1 MFTTSSFN
9 FIQNYL
15 ADAQT
20 LRLEIMEIAKH
31 LLRSQSKVPVTS
43 AMFSVH
49 PTVMIWMMRRPLVTR
64 RSSILH
70 KHALLVSVL
79 EQSFLSNQKLQYLKF
94 TIYKIS
100 SYKIN
105 FSKPNLVKCK
115 GKDGGCEGADTD
127 VTKHYCRDGVCT
139 RKYFDSEVIKLIMSL
154 YIIINFNLFIT
165 LQCLP

>member
-15 ADAQT
+15 ADAQA
-20 LRLEIMEIAKH
+20 LRLEITEIATH
-31 LLRSQSKVPVTS
+31 LLRRQSKVPVTS

-49 PTVMIWMMRRPLVTR
+49 PTVMIWMMRQNLVTR
-64 RSSILH
+64 RRSILH

-79 EQSFLSNQKLQYLKF
+79 EQSFLSNQKFQYYEF

-127 VTKHYCRDGVCT
+127 VTKHYCRDGICR
-139 RKYFDSEVIKLIMSL
+139 RKYSNAK
-154 YIIINFNLFIT
+154 IIYS
-165 LQCLP
+165 

>member
-15 ADAQT
+15 ADVQA
-20 LRLEIMEIAKH
+20 LRLEIMEIAIH

-79 EQSFLSNQKLQYLKF
+79 EQSFLSNQKFQYFTYEF

-105 FSKPNLVKCK
+105 FSKPNLVKCNK
-115 GKDGGCEGADTD
+115 KDGDCTRADTAI
-127 VTKHYCRDGVCT
+127 TKHYCRDGTCR
-139 RKYFDSEVIKLIMSL
+139 RKYSDSK
-154 YIIINFNLFIT
+154 IIQFIIS
-165 LQCLP
+165 QNQR

>member
-9 FIQNYL
+9 FNQNYL
-15 ADAQT
+15 ADVQA

-79 EQSFLSNQKLQYLKF
+79 EQSFLSNQKFQYF

-100 SYKIN
+100 FYKIN
-105 FSKPNLVKCK
+105 FSKPNLVKCNK
-115 GKDGGCEGADTD
+115 KDGDCTRADTAI
-127 VTKHYCRDGVCT
+127 TKPYCRDGICR
-139 RKYFDSEVIKLIMSL
+139 RKYSNAK
-154 YIIINFNLFIT
+154 IIYSY
-165 LQCLP
+165 

>member
-1 MFTTSSFN
+1 MFTTPSFN

-15 ADAQT
+15 ADAQA

-79 EQSFLSNQKLQYLKF
+79 EQSFLSNQKFQYFYEF
-94 TIYKIS
+94 TIFSWLTPVCRIYNKVNITFS
-100 SYKIN
+100 N
-105 FSKPNLVKCK
+105 FYILKYY
-115 GKDGGCEGADTD
+115 D
-127 VTKHYCRDGVCT
+127 KHDYNT
-139 RKYFDSEVIKLIMSL
+139 YQYHTFI
-154 YIIINFNLFIT
+154 FLFT
-165 LQCLP
+165 HQYEQVF